1 MQRVEGGGEEDVSG
15 LDQSRSQ
22 PSSVSDQ
29 STREEHTHTQE
40 WRRAP
45 STSRGGGRRGV
56 LHALVPV
63 EAIEG
68 REPRIA
74 HIAHM
79 GVVRDMPEAS
89 LMITEIG

>member
-1 MQRVEGGGEEDVSG
+1 
-15 LDQSRSQ
+15 
-22 PSSVSDQ
+22 
-29 STREEHTHTQE
+29 
-40 WRRAP
+40 
-45 STSRGGGRRGV
+45 V
-56 LHALVPV
+56 LPALVLV

-74 HIAHM
+74 HTAHM